1 MKNGSMNSDCGYF
14 LDVEGCE
21 CSMFSFNEGFDI
33 FCDGRCSSYD
43 GKKICFLKYEY
54 LIFENLWINEF
65 LVA

>member
-43 GKKICFLKYEY
+43 GKNFVFKI
-54 LIFENLWINEF
+54 
-65 LVA
+65 LVFNF

>member
-43 GKKICFLKYEY
+43 GKKIFK
-54 LIFENLWINEF
+54 I
-65 LVA
+65 LVFNF